1 MFTTLSYTNN
11 QFRNWGF
18 IEYIAS
24 KFELTIKEHSEVF
37 EHAKKTKF
45 KLGYPISY
53 VNQNAKNYFE
63 SIFGNYL
70 LESILF
76 SNFKLCST
84 KFFKNHFK
92 NFLQENYVSIPND
105 FLISEKFIE
114 TQLAYLKHFIQ
125 EDDNI
130 YYFENANNLIPII
143 QGSGPYDY
151 FMAYFIVGEC
161 IYNQQKC
168 NTVKIITLGLD

>member
-63 SIFGNYL
+63 SRGFGGFGNRY
-70 LESILF
+70 
-76 SNFKLCST
+76 
-84 KFFKNHFK
+84 
-92 NFLQENYVSIPND
+92 
-105 FLISEKFIE
+105 
-114 TQLAYLKHFIQ
+114 
-125 EDDNI
+125 
-130 YYFENANNLIPII
+130 
-143 QGSGPYDY
+143 
-151 FMAYFIVGEC
+151 
-161 IYNQQKC
+161 
-168 NTVKIITLGLD
+168 